1 MPAPRE
7 ADVVD
12 FAVLAGF
19 IPASL
24 VIILSPGADTFLL
37 LRYAI
42 RGGRSAGFSA
52 MFGILAGLTL
62 ISLLLISGVGLLVS
76 TYPLALDVLTL
87 AGIGVLVVLALI
99 SARSALRLLRA
110 LSGNESGTSL
120 DVTANFSASEPF
132 RMSLITN
139 VTNPKVLIFYL
150 AFFPQFLGTATSVVW
165 QLTLLGVAFLIVTV
179 LWLVPL
185 VFAAS
190 AASAFFSRPRVA
202 IAMEFSVAGVF
213 LLLAILLAVTA

>member
-1 MPAPRE
+1 M
-7 ADVVD
+7 VD
-12 FAVLAGF
+12 FTVLAAF
-19 IPASL
+19 VPASL

-42 RGGRSAGFSA
+42 RGGRGAGFSA
-52 MFGILAGLTL
+52 MFGILAGLSL

-76 TYPLALDVLTL
+76 QYPLALEVLTI
-87 AGIGVLVVLALI
+87 AGIGVLVVLAFI
-99 SARSALRLLRA
+99 STRAATRLLRKLA
-110 LSGNESGTSL
+110 TTEAPDTTPVTESFARG
-120 DVTANFSASEPF
+120 EPF

-150 AFFPQFLGTATSVVW
+150 AFFPQFLGTADSVVW
-165 QLTLLGVAFLIVTV
+165 QLILLSVAFLVVTV
-179 LWLVPL
+179 IWLVPL

-190 AASAFFSRPRVA
+190 AASSFFSRPRVA

-213 LLLAILLAVTA
+213 LLLAVILAITA